1 MIPGMKGYSYEDR
14 LEQLD
19 SAVCVDYEQLVSHPN
34 DVSWNEENW
43 DQFNRTWLPSDMST
57 RDYYSCVSYDS
68 ECWQTIPNGYAQ
80 RETKWNGVPTFRG
93 KQDHNGQQRPI
104 ERRHSGQGDGTKKD
118 AERITYSRDF
128 LMKIARLPISKE
140 KPEFLPSL
148 PVVLER
154 PRERMYESG
163 SVLYLPKD
171 GYQSS

>member
-1 MIPGMKGYSYEDR
+1 MDTTRKVPVIRKSLKPARPLRR
-14 LEQLD
+14 LSAEMD

-43 DQFNRTWLPSDMST
+43 
-57 RDYYSCVSYDS
+57 
-68 ECWQTIPNGYAQ
+68 TIPNGYAQ